1 MKIAIENCPMLYTK
15 DEWPGGNNLAST
27 PHIWWE
33 MFRRIPSD
41 YFGLNYDPS
50 HPYLIQADYVRPIYE
65 FKDKLFHVH
74 FKDIK
79 IYQEKLDEYGVFS
92 YPALWHS
99 PKLPGLGGVDFAAL
113 CSALNDVRYQGY
125 ACIEVEDKAYEAS
138 TEDIKRGIEQS
149 YRFMR
154 QFV

>member
-1 MKIAIENCPMLYTK
+1 
-15 DEWPGGNNLAST
+15 
-27 PHIWWE
+27 
-33 MFRRIPSD
+33 MF
-41 YFGLNYDPS
+41 
-50 HPYLIQADYVRPIYE
+50 A
-65 FKDKLFHVH
+65 
-74 FKDIK
+74 
-79 IYQEKLDEYGVFS
+79 

-138 TEDIKRGIEQS
+138 IEDIKRGIEQS